1 MQYTLIG
8 LEIHTGP
15 ILLQGMD
22 CGGGF
27 FAFLMTVNCSIWWLQ
42 VSSGGSYG
50 LALCCFLGSLMNSTS
65 YFIHQSLLLHT
76 VLYS

>member
-27 FAFLMTVNCSIWWLQ
+27 FAFLIWLLTAAF
-42 VSSGGSYG
+42 GGYKSARAVVMVWHY
-50 LALCCFLGSLMNSTS
+50 AVFS
-65 YFIHQSLLLHT
+65 
-76 VLYS
+76 VV

>member
-27 FAFLMTVNCSIWWLQ
+27 FRISYMTVNCSIWWLQ
-42 VSSGGSYG
+42 VSSGGKLWFGIMLFSR
-50 LALCCFLGSLMNSTS
+50 
-65 YFIHQSLLLHT
+65 
-76 VLYS
+76 